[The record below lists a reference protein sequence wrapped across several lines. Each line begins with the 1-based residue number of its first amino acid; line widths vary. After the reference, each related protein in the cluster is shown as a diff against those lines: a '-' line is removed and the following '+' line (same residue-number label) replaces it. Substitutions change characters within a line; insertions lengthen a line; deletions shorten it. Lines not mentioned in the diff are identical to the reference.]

1 MTEQRARGRQLDL
14 LMLAARD
21 LAPQRFEPA
30 RRSEIVTLLRILLSD
45 HLIVSAEIPEVD
57 ND

>member
-30 RRSEIVTLLRILLSD
+30 RRSEIVTLHRIAAQRPPDCGGRDSGGGQ
-45 HLIVSAEIPEVD
+45 
-57 ND
+57 

>member
-21 LAPQRFEPA
+21 LAPQRVEPT

-45 HLIVSAEIPEVD
+45 HLIAAAEIPEVD

>member
-1 MTEQRARGRQLDL
+1 MTEQRARGRQLNL

-21 LAPQRFEPA
+21 LAPQRVEPT

-45 HLIVSAEIPEVD
+45 HLIAAAEIPEVD